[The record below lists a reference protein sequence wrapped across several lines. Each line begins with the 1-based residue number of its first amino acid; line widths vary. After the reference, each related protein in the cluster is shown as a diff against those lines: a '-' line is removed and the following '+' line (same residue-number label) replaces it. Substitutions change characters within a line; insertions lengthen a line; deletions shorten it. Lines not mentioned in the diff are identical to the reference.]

1 MFDIN
6 NAVHLDYVVAAANLK
21 AKIYN
26 IPQSRDRE
34 VILFLMIVETFN
46 RPSRLGMRDVGHL

>member
-1 MFDIN
+1 M
-6 NAVHLDYVVAAANLK
+6 DYVVAAANLK

-34 VILFLMIVETFN
+34 VSELFNITAYEFGN
-46 RPSRLGMRDVGHL
+46 